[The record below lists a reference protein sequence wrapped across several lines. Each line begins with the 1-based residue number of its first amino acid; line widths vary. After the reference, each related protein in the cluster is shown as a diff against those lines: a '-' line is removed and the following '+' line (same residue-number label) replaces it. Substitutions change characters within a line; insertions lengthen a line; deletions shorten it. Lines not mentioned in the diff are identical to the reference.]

1 MKRESS
7 ILEKIQYYFDST
19 VARGTTSMIAWLSIL
34 SFVILFLFS
43 ICLVILNP
51 ADQFPF
57 TNFSEI
63 FWKILNIAM
72 DPGSIVDESIWTARI
87 LLLIVTFFGLFIVST
102 LIGVIGSGVQDKIM
116 DLRRGRSK
124 VLENSHT
131 VILGWSDKIDVVI
144 NELMLANEEHKNF
157 SIAILSPR
165 DKLDMEDYLMPRIG
179 KVILK
184 KIHCRSGNPSV
195 VEDLSIVAPQKAKS
209 ILILCYDRANGD
221 SVILKR
227 SLALQKFFR
236 SQKESV
242 PIVTEVIEKNN
253 SLAIE
258 STGNIHVI
266 CSREFITRVLVQV
279 AREPGLSIVYDE
291 LFSFHGC
298 EIYSYKSKGIVGYT
312 ISELALGMP
321 NAAVIGFIDS
331 NGLVHINSKL
341 DHSIQENEEIL
352 LIAEDDSLI
361 LPFKQADQKD
371 WPRIELQNDSISS
384 NLVPRKIIVLGWHE
398 AGKFFLHEIGSQIH
412 PASSVQIFFNE
423 EFTEEKASDI
433 SSTTFPAKLE
443 VNVADTSSFEFLSNL
458 NWENV
463 DEVVVLGYRKN
474 LDTQEADALTL
485 LTLVHLRNI
494 SHQDGYRFGIASEL
508 LDPNN
513 RDLAKT
519 NNSEDFIASQELI
532 SRVIAQILEKPIL
545 KSVFQQ
551 LLTSEGSEIH
561 LRKPDY
567 FSCLSKEVKF
577 GSIIAN
583 GLDKGE
589 LVVGVLLRNNLDTN
603 PELKLS
609 PLKSETFKLEENDSV
624 VVIAEE

>member
-165 DKLDMEDYLMPRIG
+165 DKLDMEDYLRPRIG

-236 SQKESV
+236 SQKQSV
-242 PIVTEVIEKNN
+242 PIVAEVIEKNN

-258 STGNIHVI
+258 TTGNVHLVS
-266 CSREFITRVLVQV
+266 SREFITRVLVQA

-291 LFSFHGC
+291 LLSFHGS
-298 EIYSYKSKGIVGYT
+298 EIYSYKSKEIVGCT
-312 ISELALGMP
+312 IRQLALSMP
-321 NAAVIGFIDS
+321 NAAVIGFIDV
-331 NGLVHINSKL
+331 NGLVHINTKL

-371 WPRIELQNDSISS
+371 WPRIELQNDSINSD
-384 NLVPRKIIVLGWHE
+384 LVPRKIVVLGWHE

-423 EFTEEKASDI
+423 EFTEERASDI
-433 SSTTFPAKLE
+433 SSTIFPAKLE

-494 SHQDGYRFGIASEL
+494 CNQDGYRFGIASEL

-567 FSCLSKEVKF
+567 FGCLSKEVKF